1 VRLLKVT
8 KSMRRDPLEIMAE
21 IIALL
26 EKTHEPLSLNSIA
39 ERTGIHNVTVKKY
52 VRMIEIVR
60 KEPDIEIIR
69 TRHSVII
76 RVRR

>member
-1 VRLLKVT
+1 MKLSEAKP
-8 KSMRRDPLEIMAE
+8 MRRDPLEILGE
-21 IIALL
+21 ILRLL
-26 EKTHEPLSLNSIA
+26 EESNEALSLNSIA

-52 VRMIEIVR
+52 VRMIELVR
-60 KEPDIEIIR
+60 KEPEIEIIR